1 MGGATAQGLSD
12 TGAFRPANHPAYGRT
27 MLDTLT
33 QILTEAGAQ
42 SLGFFDD
49 LGRRAVQAK
58 APGDLVSDADRA
70 VEATLR
76 RLLARHFPEDG
87 VLGEE
92 LGGTPTGRFWA
103 VDPIDGTANFLSG
116 LPFWTISLGLMDQG
130 EPVAGGIF
138 APALG
143 LMAVG
148 QGASLRE
155 AGLSPG
161 SRAADPPCIGVGRN
175 PRWPAADRHAVEAA
189 IEAAGRA
196 PRLLGSCALSLMMVA
211 TGRMQGYI
219 EPRVGGL
226 WDCAG
231 GLALCRAAG
240 VPTAFRVHPD
250 GTTDVLAGEVFSI
263 AAAAGWPEALARPGG
278 PDRK

>member
-1 MGGATAQGLSD
+1 
-12 TGAFRPANHPAYGRT
+12 

-33 QILTEAGAQ
+33 QILTEAGTQA
-42 SLGFFDD
+42 LGFFDT
-49 LGRRAVQAK
+49 LHQRAVQAK

-70 VEATLR
+70 VEMTLR
-76 RLLARHFPEDG
+76 RLLAQHFPGDG

-92 LGGTPTGRFWA
+92 MGGTAEGRFWA

-116 LPFWTISLGLMDQG
+116 LPFWTISLGLMDG
-130 EPVAGGIF
+130 GAPVAGGIL

-143 LMAVG
+143 LMVVG
-148 QGASLRE
+148 QGGTLRE
-155 AGLSPG
+155 SGLAAG
-161 SRAADPPCIGVGRN
+161 SRATDQPCIGLGRN

-189 IEAAGRA
+189 VETAGLA
-196 PRLLGSCALSLMMVA
+196 PRLFGSCALSLMLVA
-211 TGRMQGYI
+211 TGRLKGYI

-240 VPTAFRVHPD
+240 LPTAFRVHSD
-250 GTTDVLAGEVFSI
+250 GTVDVLAGQVFDLLPTVDWARS
-263 AAAAGWPEALARPGG
+263 LADHRVG
-278 PDRK
+278 